1 MIIQRPLLG
10 LHYNNNT
17 MSNYKTLNLAY
28 PENSQINFKI
38 NRFPDG
44 QQSVT
49 LEVDMAHLVAKQAD
63 CVKIYSRLNNFRDLE
78 LIICATAALRNT
90 GIQKIALYVPYFMG
104 ARSDRRFTEGDANYL
119 KQVICPIVNAQKFDA
134 VIVLDPHSD
143 VLEACLDNFEKID
156 NHTIVKYALTDIDNK
171 HDAQERIVLVSPDA
185 GAYKKIFDVAQKFRI
200 SKIVTATKVR
210 DIKTG
215 KILHTEIPT
224 LDQHEDL
231 KYVIVDDI
239 CDGGRTFIELAKAIH
254 DSRPT
259 AKVYLVVTHGIFS
272 NGFLE
277 LSREIEKIYCSNSYS
292 DRNDIEYDSQYTVG
306 KNLLMQVNVF

>member
-1 MIIQRPLLG
+1 MP
-10 LHYNNNT
+10 
-17 MSNYKTLNLAY
+17 NYKTLNLAY
-28 PENSQINFKI
+28 PEKSQINFKI

-49 LEVDMAHLVAKQAD
+49 LEINMSHLTAVHSGGVQIK
-63 CVKIYSRLNNFRDLE
+63 SRLNNFRDLE
-78 LIICATAALRNT
+78 LIVCATAALRNT
-90 GIQKIALYVPYFMG
+90 GIKNIQLYTPYFMG

-119 KQVICPIVNAQKFDA
+119 KQVICPIINSQKFES
-134 VIVLDPHSD
+134 VTILDPHSD
-143 VLEACLDNFEKID
+143 VLEACLDNFVKIS
-156 NHTIVKYALTDIDNK
+156 NHDIVKQALTAIDNK
-171 HDAQERIVLVSPDA
+171 NDAQDRIVLVSPDA
-185 GAYKKIFDVAQKFRI
+185 GAYKKIFDVAQKFGI
-200 SKIVTATKVR
+200 NKIITATKVR
-210 DIKTG
+210 DVRTG

-231 KYVIVDDI
+231 QYVIIDDI
-239 CDGGRTFIELAKAIH
+239 CDGGRTFLELAKAIH

-292 DRNDIEYDSQYTVG
+292 DRNDIEHDSQYTVR
-306 KNLLMQVNVF
+306 KEFLTQFSIF

>member
-1 MIIQRPLLG
+1 
-10 LHYNNNT
+10 

-28 PENSQINFKI
+28 PEKSSIKFKV

-49 LEVDMAHLVAKQAD
+49 LEMGMDHLTAKHSGHVRI
-63 CVKIYSRLNNFRDLE
+63 CSRLNTFRDLE
-78 LIICATAALRNT
+78 LIICAAAALRNT
-90 GIQKIALYVPYFMG
+90 GIQSLSLYTPYFMG

-119 KQVICPIVNAQKFDA
+119 KQVICPIINAQKFDA

-156 NHTIVKYALTDIDNK
+156 NHDIVKSALTDIDNK
-171 HDAQERIVLVSPDA
+171 NDAQDRIVLVSPDA
-185 GAYKKIFDVAQKFRI
+185 GAYKKIFDVAQKFGIR
-200 SKIVTATKVR
+200 KIITATKVR

-215 KILHTEIPT
+215 KILHTEIPV

-259 AKVYLVVTHGIFS
+259 AEVYLIVTHGIFS
-272 NGFLE
+272 NSFYE
-277 LSREIEKIYCSNSYS
+277 LSKHIKKVYSSNSYS
-292 DRNDIEYDSQYTVG
+292 DIDVEHHSDYTVG
-306 KNLLMQVNVF
+306 KDYLMQFNLF

>member
-1 MIIQRPLLG
+1 
-10 LHYNNNT
+10 

-28 PENSQINFKI
+28 PEKSQINFAI

-49 LEVDMAHLVAKQAD
+49 LIIDMAHLAAVHAGGVMIK
-63 CVKIYSRLNNFRDLE
+63 SRLNTFKDLE
-78 LIICATAALRNT
+78 LIVCATAALRNT
-90 GIQKIALYVPYFMG
+90 GIQNIQLYTPYFMG

-119 KQVICPIVNAQKFDA
+119 KQVICPIINSQKFES
-134 VIVLDPHSD
+134 VTILDPHSD
-143 VLEACLDNFEKID
+143 VLEACLDNFVKVN
-156 NHTIVKYALTDIDNK
+156 NHDIVKKALTDIDNK
-171 HDAQERIVLVSPDA
+171 RDAQDRIVLVSPDA
-185 GAYKKIFDVAQKFRI
+185 GAYKKIFDVAQKFDIR
-200 SKIVTATKVR
+200 KIITATKVR

-215 KILHTEIPT
+215 KILHTEIPV

-259 AKVYLVVTHGIFS
+259 AEVYLIVTHGIFS
-272 NGFLE
+272 NSFYE
-277 LSREIEKIYCSNSYS
+277 LSKHIKKVYSSNSYS
-292 DRNDIEYDSQYTVG
+292 DIDVEHHSDYTVG
-306 KNLLMQVNVF
+306 KDYLMQFNAF